1 MIRNFW
7 VKWKKNSKLVK
18 DLAAGIK
25 VPTEVV
31 TIKDVVVVRENDINI
46 ICIVK
51 VDFSKVG

>member
-51 VDFSKVG
+51 VDFSKIG